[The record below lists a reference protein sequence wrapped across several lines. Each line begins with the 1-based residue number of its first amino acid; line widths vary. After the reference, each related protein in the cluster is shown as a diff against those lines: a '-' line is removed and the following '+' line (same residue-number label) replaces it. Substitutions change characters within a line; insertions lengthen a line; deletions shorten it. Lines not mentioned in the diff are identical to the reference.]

1 MPAAPTGRPAR
12 VPDAGVPAS
21 GFAWG
26 NHLLDD
32 APPGEVRLDPA
43 GQLAVRQVLARYAFA
58 LDHGDLDTLADV
70 LADDVTWTAVI
81 AAVARQGPLEGR
93 EAVVDLV
100 REAARAETGQRRH
113 HLTDVVLRRADQD
126 AAVVWASL
134 LVTSSGDG
142 RATVA
147 TTGFLLVTVRRT
159 EDGWRIARLLL
170 GLDAAP

>member
-1 MPAAPTGRPAR
+1 
-12 VPDAGVPAS
+12 
-21 GFAWG
+21 
-26 NHLLDD
+26 
-32 APPGEVRLDPA
+32 
-43 GQLAVRQVLARYAFA
+43 
-58 LDHGDLDTLADV
+58 
-70 LADDVTWTAVI
+70 
-81 AAVARQGPLEGR
+81 
-93 EAVVDLV
+93 V

-134 LVTSSGDG
+134 LVTSSADG
-142 RATVA
+142 RVTVA